1 MRPRLR
7 TRVVAAAGL
16 ALAGVLLA
24 TGLADPVRD
33 EPGTPET
40 EIEVQR
46 PEERTVWLTSPDGRP
61 LPRELFAGSTISPG
75 GRLSETVVV
84 HRRGP
89 VGGPVELRV
98 RPVSIPGPL
107 ERQVRITV
115 DSAGVRRTLRLG
127 RLLREV
133 RVLRLTESLEE
144 PALPVT
150 LTVHLPRSAGGSTA
164 TSATRF
170 QLALTA
176 SDAPPG
182 PAPERA
188 QGPDAPG
195 GGAGVGPPGAAPA
208 DDGAPAPAAPTL
220 PIVLLML
227 ATLVGA
233 GLALL
238 VGRRA
243 AGRAAARAALSP
255 PPG

>member
-61 LPRELFAGSTISPG
+61 LPRELFAGSSISPG

-84 HRRGP
+84 HRRDS
-89 VGGPVELRV
+89 VGGPDELRV
-98 RPVSIPGPL
+98 RPVSTPGPL

-133 RVLRLTESLEE
+133 RVLRLTESLGESG
-144 PALPVT
+144 LPVT
-150 LTVHLPRSAGGSTA
+150 LTVHLPRSAGDRTA
-164 TSATRF
+164 ATATRF
-170 QLALTA
+170 ELALTA

-182 PAPERA
+182 PVPTP
-188 QGPDAPG
+188 GTGAPG
-195 GGAGVGPPGAAPA
+195 DRDAAGSPGAVPA
-208 DDGAPAPAAPTL
+208 DDEAPAPAAPTL
-220 PIVLLML
+220 PVVLLML
-227 ATLVGA
+227 ASLVGA

-243 AGRAAARAALSP
+243 AGRAGARRRLSP